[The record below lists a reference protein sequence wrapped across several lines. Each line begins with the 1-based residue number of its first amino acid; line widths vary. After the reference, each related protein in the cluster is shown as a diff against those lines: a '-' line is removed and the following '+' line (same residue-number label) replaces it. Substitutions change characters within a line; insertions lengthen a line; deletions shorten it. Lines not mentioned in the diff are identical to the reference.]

1 MNFDLKIVGLLEF
14 RTIAR
19 RPTDPDPF
27 EQVKVYFT
35 FYLFHDNSRNQT
47 ILRKKST
54 NEYLNGQK
62 KRTFKSF
69 NFLLFFRVFIYLMHL
84 NYEGWKMSCQ
94 QNK

>member
-1 MNFDLKIVGLLEF
+1 MCQLSWIDQETSVIELELYNC
-14 RTIAR
+14 
-19 RPTDPDPF
+19 F
-27 EQVKVYFT
+27 ERVKVYFT